1 MCRNIKL
8 YKNKIIV
15 LIIAFFSVQ
24 CSGDYYPIAEIF
36 APINDIPMVKYQSI
50 ADGETGVE
58 LLPEI
63 VITFSEPMHFR
74 SIKKNLFFKEE
85 NITDVTCDVTIDSDL
100 KKITIKPYNFLK
112 NNSVYNILIK
122 KDARTAKLYPL
133 PNDIEINFITTD
145 DDTIKPEIL
154 GTNIDDRLDD
164 VAGNENI
171 IVYFSKPMDLDSF
184 QNNILLK
191 DNADATIDFALSASG
206 VSAFIKP
213 IEPLAPYGEYTL
225 IIKNYAYDTSL
236 FKNKLKDG
244 KTINFKVKGE
254 YKLRSVIGASKYLY
268 TPSFV
273 AVSDINGERYLY
285 TTSTDNKIRM
295 YKKNKDVLL
304 SDNNPYTDPSS
315 NSYILIKEWNV
326 LGKNEGEYSYASG
339 LDIDAAGNA
348 YIADTD
354 LNRVVKYDY
363 QGNFITS
370 FGRSGDGY
378 GEFNAPYDVAYGKG
392 GFIYVVDKRNYRVQK
407 FDLKGNFITGWG
419 TKGTG
424 DGEFSDLRGIS
435 TDIQGNVY
443 VVNIGVKDG
452 VIYIPTTAVYKY
464 DPDGVYI
471 GKIGGDGKLINPTDV
486 AIDANQTA
494 YVSDRFTQEICIYD
508 KFGAYL
514 DKITTDKR
522 PNGLYYM
529 DYKIYIAEDTDNS
542 VLLYDIADK
551 KYNPIL
557 SSLFYLTEFQNN
569 LSNLNNPL
577 DFAIDNS
584 GDLIIVNSGGYN
596 VKKYDSDCKY
606 LEPNE
611 NYGTFS
617 GAFFFYPVGIDVDKR
632 GRIFLADPGNTS
644 IETFDSDFNFIKS
657 FGQFG
662 NGVGNFYYPYHIDIS
677 ESEEIFI
684 SDSELG
690 KILKF
695 DYDGNFINEWLVA
708 NTTGDDTTTI
718 TSVKV
723 YNGFTFVLSNNTSTI
738 YVYDVFG
745 NYLTKYDGSDVETG
759 NFDNP
764 MELTIDKDGLIYVAD
779 TYNHRVVIYGYE
791 NNNFIYKDHFSTG
804 EYTPTSIEVNDSK
817 TVYIL
822 DSTKNGI
829 LIYDLLSY

>member
-1 MCRNIKL
+1 
-8 YKNKIIV
+8 
-15 LIIAFFSVQ
+15 
-24 CSGDYYPIAEIF
+24 
-36 APINDIPMVKYQSI
+36 MVKYQSI

-164 VAGNENI
+164 VAGNDNI

-225 IIKNYAYDTSL
+225 IIKNDAYDTSL

-268 TPSFV
+268 APSFV

-285 TTSTDNKIRM
+285 TTSADNKIRM
-295 YKKNKDVLL
+295 YKKNKDVSL

-315 NSYILIKEWNV
+315 DSYILIKEWSV
-326 LGKNEGEYSYASG
+326 SYENIKAQVNISG
-339 LDIDAAGNA
+339 IDIDDIGNVFV
-348 YIADTD
+348 TD
-354 LNRVVKYDY
+354 FDFNRIVKYTYD
-363 QGNFITS
+363 GNYIGS

-392 GFIYVVDKRNYRVQK
+392 GFIYVVDKGNYRVQK
-407 FDLKGNFITGWG
+407 FDLEGNFITSWG
-419 TKGTG
+419 TNGNG
-424 DGEFSDLRGIS
+424 EGEFSDIRGIT
-435 TDIQGNVY
+435 TDFQGNVY
-443 VVNIGVKDG
+443 VINSCVKDG
-452 VIYIPTTAVYKY
+452 VIYFPATAVYKY

-471 GKIGGDGKLINPTDV
+471 GKIGGDGKLIYPADV
-486 AIDANQTA
+486 AIDEYQTA
-494 YVSDRFTQEICIYD
+494 YVSDRYTQEICIYD
-508 KFGAYL
+508 KFGVYL

-529 DYKIYIAEDTDNS
+529 DDMVYIAEVTDKG
-542 VLLYDIADK
+542 VLSYHIADK
-551 KYNPIL
+551 RYNQIL
-557 SSLFYLTEFQNN
+557 SSLFYLTEFENN

-577 DFAIDNS
+577 DIAIDNS
-584 GDLIIVNSGGYN
+584 GDLIVVNSGGYN
-596 VKKYDSDCKY
+596 VKKYDFDGKY

-632 GRIFLADPGNTS
+632 GRIFIADPGNTS

-677 ESEEIFI
+677 ES
-684 SDSELG
+684 
-690 KILKF
+690 
-695 DYDGNFINEWLVA
+695 
-708 NTTGDDTTTI
+708 
-718 TSVKV
+718 
-723 YNGFTFVLSNNTSTI
+723 
-738 YVYDVFG
+738 
-745 NYLTKYDGSDVETG
+745 
-759 NFDNP
+759 
-764 MELTIDKDGLIYVAD
+764 
-779 TYNHRVVIYGYE
+779 
-791 NNNFIYKDHFSTG
+791 
-804 EYTPTSIEVNDSK
+804 
-817 TVYIL
+817 
-822 DSTKNGI
+822 
-829 LIYDLLSY
+829 